1 MDTDLRNKIIVV
13 TGAADGIGR
22 ATAIRLAAEGARL
35 MLADI
40 DAEKLA
46 RTAGELRK
54 NEVEHLAIDV
64 SEPSGNKDLVKAAM
78 ARFGRID
85 GAVLNVGIFGEMG
98 TITGTDVATFDK
110 VIAVNVRGTWL
121 GLKYLIP
128 AIAEQ
133 GRGAIVLT
141 GSTAGFRA
149 GAPGR
154 APYVAS
160 KHAVIGL
167 MRAAAAECA
176 PLGIRVNAVSPGGVM
191 TGMSLAFKDMVGEEK
206 AQQMLEAFESTVPM
220 KRLGQPE
227 EIADAIVF
235 LLGDASRYYTAT
247 NLMVDGG
254 LMG

>member
-1 MDTDLRNKIIVV
+1 MESGLAGRTVVV

-22 ATAIRLAAEGARL
+22 ATAARLVNEGANV

-40 DAEKLA
+40 DENKLRAVAGDLPQDRVAYLCVDVSRPEDNEALAE
-46 RTAGELRK
+46 RTAE
-54 NEVEHLAIDV
+54 
-64 SEPSGNKDLVKAAM
+64 
-78 ARFGRID
+78 RFGRID
-85 GAVLNVGIFGEMG
+85 GVVLNVGIFGSLG
-98 TITGTDVATFDK
+98 QITGTDVETFDR
-110 VIAVNVRGTWL
+110 VMAVNVRGTWL

-128 AIAEQ
+128 HLAQQEN
-133 GRGAIVLT
+133 GAIVLT
-141 GSTAGFRA
+141 GSTAGFHA
-149 GAPGR
+149 GNPGR

-176 PLGIRVNAVSPGGVM
+176 PLGIRVNAVSPGGVRTTM
-191 TGMSLAFKDMVGEEK
+191 SMSLLEMVDDEQ
-206 AQQMLEAFESTVPM
+206 ARQMLAAFENSIPM
-220 KRLGQPE
+220 KRLGQPD

-235 LLGDASRYYTAT
+235 LISDAARYCTGT